1 MIKIED
7 VHFSYPNGNEVLKG
21 IDLEIGDGEFVA
33 IMGENGAG
41 KTTLVKMF
49 NGLLKPSKG
58 KIIVNGINTTHTS
71 VARLAKLVG
80 LVFQNPDHQLFCE
93 TVRDE
98 VRALEESLRRNG
110 VKWEKAMLTV
120 DTLGTPAIPHLRI
133 THQGYVRLKDQKI
146 LPLKI
151 P

>member
-7 VHFSYPNGNEVLKG
+7 VHFSYPNGNEVLRG

-58 KIIVNGINTTHTS
+58 KITVNGINTTHTS
-71 VARLAKLVG
+71 VA
-80 LVFQNPDHQLFCE
+80 
-93 TVRDE
+93 
-98 VRALEESLRRNG
+98 
-110 VKWEKAMLTV
+110 
-120 DTLGTPAIPHLRI
+120 
-133 THQGYVRLKDQKI
+133 
-146 LPLKI
+146 
-151 P
+151 